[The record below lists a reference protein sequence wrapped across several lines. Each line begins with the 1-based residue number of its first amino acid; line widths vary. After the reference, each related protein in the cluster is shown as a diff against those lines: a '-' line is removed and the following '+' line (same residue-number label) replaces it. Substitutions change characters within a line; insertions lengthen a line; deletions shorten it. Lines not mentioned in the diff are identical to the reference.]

1 MKSLAAAAS
10 AELVRADLLRVEP
23 VLEFTHPVVRAAIY
37 EMIGPVERAEAHRRA
52 ADVLAKAGA
61 ELGDYGTPVIEG
73 GLALGEMVLSR
84 LERLQVYLG
93 AVEHPGVNAIVEPHR
108 RFVAF

>member
-1 MKSLAAAAS
+1 VAGQPDVQPLARLQVKSVITYPALGVV
-10 AELVRADLLRVEP
+10 LHPGTVTVR
-23 VLEFTHPVVRAAIY
+23 
-37 EMIGPVERAEAHRRA
+37 
-52 ADVLAKAGA
+52 LAKAGA